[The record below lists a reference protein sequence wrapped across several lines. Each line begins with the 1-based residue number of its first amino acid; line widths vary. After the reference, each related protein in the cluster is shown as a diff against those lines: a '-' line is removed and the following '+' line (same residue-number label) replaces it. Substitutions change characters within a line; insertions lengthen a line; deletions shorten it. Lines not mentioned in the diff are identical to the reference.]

1 MASDVNE
8 ILQTPPSSGEAPVAK
23 ENAPVCD
30 VKSEKPKRRIPN
42 GRLITKETA
51 KAYQVSSARAK
62 RLRKEARMKML
73 AALTTNL
80 DLGEELLK
88 AMRKHDESYLSMI
101 EKATRLTGLQWDQSD
116 EGREQRL
123 HVNSKS
129 EVDHSGKVETSLKFI
144 IEDAKPE
151 A

>member
-8 ILQTPPSSGEAPVAK
+8 NLQETSPSENCTVAGK
-23 ENAPVCD
+23 NAPVCGE
-30 VKSEKPKRRIPN
+30 KTEKPKKRMPN

-51 KAYQVSSARAK
+51 RQYQISAAKAK

-73 AALTTNL
+73 AALTTSL
-80 DLGEELLK
+80 DLGQELLK
-88 AMRKHDESYLSMI
+88 AMNKRDEAYLGMI
-101 EKATRLTGLQWDQSD
+101 EKATRLTGLQWEQSD

-129 EVDHSGKVETSLKFI
+129 EVNHSGKVDASLKFI

-151 A
+151 G

>member
-8 ILQTPPSSGEAPVAK
+8 NLQEPSPSENGTVAGK
-23 ENAPVCD
+23 NAPVCGD
-30 VKSEKPKRRIPN
+30 KSEKPKKRMPN

-51 KAYQVSSARAK
+51 RQYQISAARAK

-80 DLGEELLK
+80 DLGQELLK
-88 AMRKHDESYLSMI
+88 AMNKRDEAYLSMI
-101 EKATRLTGLQWDQSD
+101 EKATRLTGLQWEQSD

-129 EVDHSGKVETSLKFI
+129 EVEHSGKVETSLKFI

>member
-8 ILQTPPSSGEAPVAK
+8 NLQETSPSENCTVAGK
-23 ENAPVCD
+23 NAPVCD
-30 VKSEKPKRRIPN
+30 VKIEKPKKRIPN

-51 KAYQVSSARAK
+51 RQYQISAAKAK

-73 AALTTNL
+73 AALTTSL
-80 DLGEELLK
+80 DLGQELLK
-88 AMRKHDESYLSMI
+88 AMNKRDEAYLGMI
-101 EKATRLTGLQWDQSD
+101 EKATRLTGLQWEQSD

-129 EVDHSGKVETSLKFI
+129 EVNHSGKVATSLKFI

-151 A
+151 G

>member
-8 ILQTPPSSGEAPVAK
+8 NLQETSPSENCTFAGK
-23 ENAPVCD
+23 NAPVCGE
-30 VKSEKPKRRIPN
+30 KSEKPKKRMPN

-51 KAYQVSSARAK
+51 RQYQISAAKAK

-73 AALTTNL
+73 AALTTSL
-80 DLGEELLK
+80 DLGQELLK
-88 AMRKHDESYLSMI
+88 AMNKRDEAYLGMI
-101 EKATRLTGLQWDQSD
+101 EKATRLTGLQWEQSD

-129 EVDHSGKVETSLKFI
+129 EVNHSGKVDASLKFI

-151 A
+151 G

>member
-8 ILQTPPSSGEAPVAK
+8 NLQETSPSENCTVAGK
-23 ENAPVCD
+23 NAPVCGE
-30 VKSEKPKRRIPN
+30 KSEKPKKRMPN

-51 KAYQVSSARAK
+51 RQYQISAAKAK

-73 AALTTNL
+73 AALTTSL
-80 DLGEELLK
+80 DLGQELLK
-88 AMRKHDESYLSMI
+88 AMNKRDEAYLGMI
-101 EKATRLTGLQWDQSD
+101 EKATRLTGLQWEQSD

-129 EVDHSGKVETSLKFI
+129 EVNHSGKVDASLKFI

-151 A
+151 G

>member
-8 ILQTPPSSGEAPVAK
+8 NLQEPSPSENGTVAGK
-23 ENAPVCD
+23 NAPVCGE
-30 VKSEKPKRRIPN
+30 KSEKPKKRMPN

-51 KAYQVSSARAK
+51 RQYQISAARAK

-88 AMRKHDESYLSMI
+88 AMRKRDEAYLSMI
-101 EKATRLTGLQWDQSD
+101 EKATRLTGLQWEQSD

-129 EVDHSGKVETSLKFI
+129 EVEHSGKVETSLKFI